1 MGFTEQ
7 GEGLLQ
13 DHPAGTGTRKLSGVA
28 PPPPAPVWK
37 GLLSSFHTWE
47 GFPGQ
52 KAVAGKGSRGLWNE
66 RESSSGALREDT
78 ATSEGWGLRQA
89 FNPSELEKQRRGGFR
104 VQTQRQETR

>member
-13 DHPAGTGTRKLSGVA
+13 DRPAGTGTRKLSGVA

-66 RESSSGALREDT
+66 NLPVEHSGRT
-78 ATSEGWGLRQA
+78 Q
-89 FNPSELEKQRRGGFR
+89 PHQRGGVCDR
-104 VQTQRQETR
+104 PSTPVN